1 MPVRLSSWLE
11 LIDTCQFGRP
21 KIGAAYLLHGDR
33 CALIDT
39 GTPRALTQVMEEL
52 GSTLPEVI
60 LLTHVHLD
68 HAGGAPGLARANP
81 GATVYVHERGVRHLV
96 DPTRLNASVRAAT
109 GPLADLYGEMDAL
122 PPKRIQAL
130 RDGDQ
135 IDLGQGIVIEAID
148 TPGHAPHHLCFFEPT
163 HRALFCGDAVGTR
176 HLGEHVPATVP
187 PSFDLEVSCT
197 SLNRLKTYRPETLY
211 FPHFG
216 AVDQAIAVLDR
227 YEKLLRDWVE
237 AIRGRRTRNGDNA
250 TVPDD
255 AVVNEILSLP
265 QFRALKEPFCWEVA
279 MCVRGVLQYLDR
291 DEE

>member
-1 MPVRLSSWLE
+1 MPARLLSWLE
-11 LIDTCQFGRP
+11 LIDTFQFGRP

-39 GTPRALTQVMEEL
+39 GTPRALTRVKEEL
-52 GSTLPEVI
+52 GSTSPEVI

-68 HAGGAPGLARANP
+68 HAGGAPGLAEAYP
-81 GATVYVHERGVRHLV
+81 EATVYVHERAVRHLV
-96 DPTRLNASVRAAT
+96 DPTRLNTSVRAAT
-109 GPLADLYGEMDAL
+109 GPLADFYGEMAPL
-122 PPKRIQAL
+122 HPERIQVL
-130 RDGDQ
+130 QNGDR

-148 TPGHAPHHLCFFEPT
+148 TPGHAPHHLCFFVQS

-176 HLGEHVPATVP
+176 HLGEYVPATGP
-187 PSFDLEVSCT
+187 PSFDLEASSA
-197 SLNRLKTYRPETLY
+197 SLTRLRTYQPKTLY

-216 AVDQAIAVLDR
+216 AADHAAAVLDQ
-227 YEKLLRDWVE
+227 YEMLLRDWVE
-237 AIRGRRTRNGDNA
+237 MIRARRTRGLSQA
-250 TVPDD
+250 PIPDD

-265 QFRALKEPFCWEVA
+265 QFSALKEPLCWEVD